1 MGSTFDAIQIAQ
13 SCRDYLDNLGHF
25 KVQIVL
31 MTTDKPD
38 IRKTLG
44 LQVEK
49 IIKK

>member
-13 SCRDYLDNLGHF
+13 SCR
-25 KVQIVL
+25 
-31 MTTDKPD
+31 DKPD